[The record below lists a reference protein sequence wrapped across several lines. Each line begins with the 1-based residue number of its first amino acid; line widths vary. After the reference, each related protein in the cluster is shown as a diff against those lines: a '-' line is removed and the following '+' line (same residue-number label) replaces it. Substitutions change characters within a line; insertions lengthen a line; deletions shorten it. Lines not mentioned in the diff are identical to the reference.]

1 MSYAFE
7 SRLATLCALHASS
20 WLAEELT
27 SYRLLNMLQ
36 IVGDRPV
43 ITLGGNRS
51 DEKGHRGQLAGAR
64 RSGAVIRLR
73 WARAWRLRGL
83 SPEGVV
89 RRACERGDPPAGARG
104 LGSAATERRRWRCR
118 RRPRSGTFR
127 LRCRGRSRSSR
138 ASPRR
143 YPEAAAYGPGTRSE

>member
-1 MSYAFE
+1 
-7 SRLATLCALHASS
+7 
-20 WLAEELT
+20 
-27 SYRLLNMLQ
+27 MLQ

-64 RSGAVIRLR
+64 RWGGHKIEVGPRLEV
-73 WARAWRLRGL
+73 ARL

-118 RRPRSGTFR
+118 RRPRSGM
-127 LRCRGRSRSSR
+127 LRVRGRSRSRS
-138 ASPRR
+138 SPAMPLWD
-143 YPEAAAYGPGTRSE
+143 PEEVEYGPGTSSPSLYESWRT